1 MGIEE
6 QKEEREVLGSIFP
19 DEITGITLRGRPMA
33 ALSWRF
39 SLDIS
44 DTAYRIAIALDVT
57 SHDDEPIEQPTIYLN
72 VSYPE
77 TYPDVAPNLDISAAP
92 NASPH
97 PLINISEDKGRLLD
111 SLTATIDE
119 SLGMAM
125 VFTLVSTLKESAE
138 TLIAERQRQAQNVKD
153 IEAAKAEE
161 EENRKFHGT
170 AVTRESFLKWRAKFR
185 EEMEERERR
194 EKEEKEAE
202 EKKKRG
208 RLEEKKL
215 TGKQLWEGGM
225 AGKVDE
231 DDEGVQGEDV
241 DGIASA
247 AEKLN
252 VDG

>member
-1 MGIEE
+1 M
-6 QKEEREVLGSIFP
+6 
-19 DEITGITLRGRPMA
+19 
-33 ALSWRF
+33 
-39 SLDIS
+39 
-44 DTAYRIAIALDVT
+44 
-57 SHDDEPIEQPTIYLN
+57 N

-77 TYPDVAPNLDISAAP
+77 TYPDVAPNLDVSAPP
-92 NASPH
+92 NAPPH
-97 PLINISEDKGRLLD
+97 PFINISEDKGRLLD

-185 EEMEERERR
+185 DEMEERERR

-231 DDEGVQGEDV
+231 DDEGMQGEDV